1 MRSDS
6 FNAATAPM
14 QPWCAQGT
22 WDRCGVWEGAV
33 LHIFSI
39 KVSDHRLLI
48 QLNISTAGLAFLLF
62 LPLFFVVV
70 AARCGF
76 TVICSAH
83 SSLQDADVG
92 RDA

>member
-6 FNAATAPM
+6 FL
-14 QPWCAQGT
+14 QPWWGQRTGQT
-22 WDRCGVWEGAV
+22 WPLGGCSSAH
-33 LHIFSI
+33 LLYKSI
-39 KVSDHRLLI
+39 YHQLLM
-48 QLNISTAGLAFLLF
+48 QLNISTAGLPFLPF
-62 LPLFFVVV
+62 LPLFVVV
-70 AARCGF
+70 ARCGF